1 MKSLVKIFA
10 VVLMVSLLA
19 APAFAELK
27 FGGYVRTNYQ
37 LKLTTDEAKVGDD
50 TKKTIIETKAQAGL
64 DVESSMSSDTGL
76 EASAKGTFTL
86 KGTGVTTDDIWVQLK
101 KDTMAVKIG
110 RFEATGLG
118 DKGADFGLV
127 TPNGFPGWVDTN
139 KARGRKDLGAML
151 TMDGEAMDIEIN
163 TVLGSDGGNNFY
175 GARPVIKFSGESFSA
190 KAGAEYYLEKPQD
203 NDAKG
208 STSKYGAGGCA
219 EFNLG
224 SITLGGTVGYTV
236 AGGKTAADKDK
247 DDVKNLM
254 IFGYMKMAVGEN
266 GTLGLGGGYAKQKVE
281 DDDGNSG
288 MAGYVSYKIK
298 PFLGM
303 NDLRLE
309 VGVSYGR
316 ADIEATDTTNSIIGV
331 RSRLRYDWGGTAS

>member
-27 FGGYVRTNYQ
+27 FGGYVRTNFQ
-37 LKLTTDEAKVGDD
+37 LKMTTDEAKVGDD
-50 TKKTIIETKAQAGL
+50 TKKTIVDNAARAGL
-64 DVESSMSSDTGL
+64 DISSSMTSDTGL
-76 EASAKGTFTL
+76 EASAKATIAFK
-86 KGTGVTTDDIWVQLK
+86 KGDIYADDTWVQLK

-118 DKGADFGLV
+118 DKGQDFGLLK
-127 TPNGFPGWVDTN
+127 PNGFPGWVDTN
-139 KARGRKDLGAML
+139 KARGRKDVGVML
-151 TMDGEAMDIEIN
+151 TMDGETMDIELN
-163 TVLGSDGGNNFY
+163 GVVGGSGDNNFY

-208 STSKYGAGGCA
+208 STTNYGAGGNA

-224 SITLGGTVGYTV
+224 SITIGATAGYTV

-247 DDVKNLM
+247 DKVKNLM

-266 GTLGLGGGYAKQKVE
+266 GTLGLGGGYAKEKVE
-281 DDDGNSG
+281 DDDANSG

-303 NDLRLE
+303 NDLRIE
-309 VGVSYGR
+309 FGVSYGR

-331 RSRLRYDWGGTAS
+331 RTRLRYDWGGTAS